1 MNLDILVPEVPGL
14 FINLSQRFGLL
25 LAGGFAIMTM
35 APFERMG
42 LGQKRPA
49 WTTAAVTVLFGVF
62 GILGTYTGNS
72 VFHSYAN
79 LRAMGVI
86 TAGLFGGPVV
96 GIGAG
101 LIAGGHRYLI
111 DIAGFSALPCALAT
125 FLEGTVAGLIARR
138 FPGQSLDWG
147 VAMALGLVGE
157 SFHMGLVLALARP
170 FDEAIALVQVIGAPM
185 IVINAMGAAIFVR
198 ALRLQRNLREHQDS
212 TEARRILSIAS
223 QTVPHLRS
231 GLTPQSARAT
241 AAIILVETGVA
252 AVAITGESTIL
263 AHVGAGQD
271 HHLAGAPWRTRAT
284 RRSFESGTA
293 LFLRDRASIG
303 CAKADCPLREAII
316 VPLRKGTTICGCLKL
331 YGTKDRPL
339 DQPLFELAKG
349 LADLFSTQLELEDI
363 GIKNQLLAHA
373 EIRRLQ
379 AQINPH
385 FLFNSLNTIA
395 SFCRTAPG
403 QARELLLDLARY
415 MRRNLDSSRGL
426 VRLSEEMEQIHS
438 YLAIEQA
445 RFGERIKSAID
456 VEPGCADWLIPP
468 LLIQPLV
475 ENSVRHGLQARPEG
489 GQVRVTARFAGG
501 HLEVVVEDDGLGMAP
516 ETIGLILSP
525 TAPESLGEGV
535 GARNSN
541 QRLVQLFGQDYAMR
555 IESAPGQGA
564 RIAFRVPPAAPPRP
578 GQDADARK
586 SQESRESPDS
596 RDAHAAGESR
606 EPVSARP

>member
-1 MNLDILVPEVPGL
+1 MNLELFIPEVPGL
-14 FINLSQRFGLL
+14 FVNLSQRFGLL

-42 LGQKRPA
+42 LGRERPG
-49 WTTAAVTVLFGVF
+49 WGTVAVTILFGLF
-62 GILGTYTGNS
+62 GILGTYTGNY

-86 TAGLFGGPVV
+86 TAGLFGGPAV

-111 DIAGFSALPCALAT
+111 DVGGFSALPCALAT
-125 FLEGTVAGLIARR
+125 FLEGTAAGLIARR

-157 SFHMGLVLALARP
+157 TVHMGLVLALSRP
-170 FDEAIALVQVIGAPM
+170 FDEAWKLVQVIGAPM
-185 IVINAMGAAIFVR
+185 IVINAMGAAIFVK
-198 ALRLQRNLREHQDS
+198 ALRLQRSLREKQDS
-212 TEARRILSIAS
+212 SEARRILSIAS
-223 QTVPHLRS
+223 QTVPHLRG
-231 GLTPQSARAT
+231 GLTPESARAT
-241 AAIILVETGVA
+241 AAIILAETGVA
-252 AVAITGESTIL
+252 AVAVTGGATIL

-271 HHLAGAPWRTRAT
+271 HHQPGAPWRTRAT
-284 RRSFESGTA
+284 RLAFTSGTA
-293 LFLRDRASIG
+293 LFLRDRDSIG
-303 CAKADCPLREAII
+303 CSKADCPLREAII
-316 VPLRKGTTICGCLKL
+316 VPLRKGASIRGCLKI
-331 YGTKDRPL
+331 YGTKERPL

-426 VRLSEEMEQIHS
+426 VRLSEEMEQVRS

-445 RFGERIKSAID
+445 RFGERITSLIEL
-456 VEPGCADWLIPP
+456 EPGCGDWLVPP

-475 ENSVRHGLQARPEG
+475 ENSVRHGLQGREEG
-489 GQVRVTARFAGG
+489 GRVRIEVRREDG
-501 HLEVVVEDDGLGMAP
+501 HLCVVVEDDGLGMEP
-516 ETIGLILSP
+516 GVIDGILSP
-525 TAPESLGEGV
+525 SAPESLCEGV

-541 QRLVQLFGQDYAMR
+541 QRLVQLFGQEYALA
-555 IESAPGQGA
+555 IDSAPGRGS
-564 RIAFRVPPAAPPRP
+564 RIAFRVPPGGASMRP
-578 GQDADARK
+578 T
-586 SQESRESPDS
+586 
-596 RDAHAAGESR
+596 
-606 EPVSARP
+606 VSAAS